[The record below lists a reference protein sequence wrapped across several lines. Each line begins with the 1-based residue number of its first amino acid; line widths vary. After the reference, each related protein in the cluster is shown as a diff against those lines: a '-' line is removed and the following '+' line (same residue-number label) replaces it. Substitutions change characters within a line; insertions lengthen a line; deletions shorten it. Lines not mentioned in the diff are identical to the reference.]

1 MLGNKKVYIGKHRE
15 IHQKAIRLGWRF
27 DEDLDQRKLDDSPFL
42 IFEKDKKIIVTN
54 SLIKFNITFHS
65 YEEVSP
71 EWILSLPEPVKDVRK
86 EKGVRGF
93 YIDSQGKVS
102 KKNYLY
108 NPNEMKHF
116 RFFSSEN
123 IAQAWARLPELL
135 YWRDKYNEGWI
146 ADFRRPDYKHVIKC
160 HKDIPAPE
168 DGRSYNEILTFKDRE
183 VRNKFL
189 RDFRELIDICKP
201 LL

>member
-1 MLGNKKVYIGKHRE
+1 MEMLANKKVYIGKFGKE
-15 IHQKAIRLGWRF
+15 IIEKAERLGFKKGTYDF
-27 DEDLDQRKLDDSPFL
+27 DRMPFL
-42 IFEKDKKIIVTN
+42 IFDGVSKKMIGLYYIDSFNNHLSTEVT
-54 SLIKFNITFHS
+54 
-65 YEEVSP
+65 P
-71 EWILSLPEPVKDVRK
+71 EWILSLPEPIKDVRK

-93 YIDSQGKVS
+93 YIDNQGKVS

-108 NPNEMKHF
+108 NPIEMKHF
-116 RFFSSEN
+116 RFFSTESV
-123 IAQAWARLPELL
+123 AQAWAKLPELL

-168 DGRSYNEILTFKDRE
+168 DGRSYNEILAFKSRE
-183 VRNKFL
+183 IRNKFL
-189 RDFRELIDICKP
+189 NDFKELIDICKP

>member
-1 MLGNKKVYIGKHRE
+1 MLGDKKVYVGKFGKE
-15 IHQKAIRLGWRF
+15 IIEKAQRLGF
-27 DEDLDQRKLDDSPFL
+27 IEDEQYLNKKPFL
-42 IFEKDKKIIVTN
+42 LFSNTFKT
-54 SLIKFNITFHS
+54 IKGLLYIDTFNDHF
-65 YEEVSP
+65 YEEISP

-93 YIDSQGKVS
+93 YIDNQGKVS

-108 NPNEMKHF
+108 NPDEMKHF
-116 RFFSSEN
+116 RFFSTES
-123 IAQAWARLPELL
+123 IAKAWAKLPELL

-160 HKDIPAPE
+160 HKDIPDPE
-168 DGRSYNEILTFKDRE
+168 DGRSYNEILAFKDRE
-183 VRNKFL
+183 IRNKFL